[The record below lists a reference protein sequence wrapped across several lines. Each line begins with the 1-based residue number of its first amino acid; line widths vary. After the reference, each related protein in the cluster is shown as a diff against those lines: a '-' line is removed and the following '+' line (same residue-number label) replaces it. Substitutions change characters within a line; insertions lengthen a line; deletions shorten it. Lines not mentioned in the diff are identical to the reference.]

1 MPETANFDSNPA
13 CATNRIRETSKLMQ
27 LINRLGVYV
36 VVAVLLIIGLIVS
49 PTKFLSFEN
58 IRNTLQS
65 VSLMGMVAVGM
76 SFVVYSANFCDLS
89 APMIIAFSGM
99 VTISCIKLGFVPAL
113 LIGVF
118 AGTILGSVNGFV
130 IGKLKAHPVI
140 WTMAF
145 NFVLSGIV
153 RWIYMGSQIYPD
165 VIAPDSKAVDMF
177 YNLSRASIPLG
188 SFSLSWMA
196 IVMLVMILLGQVILR
211 RTKFGNQLKI
221 VGSNYEAARLS
232 GINVT
237 RIILIVFMIA
247 AFCFALTGI
256 FFASISKMGA
266 YYNGEGYD
274 FKAVTAV
281 LLGGMTLTGG
291 KGDMIGTFGGALTM
305 GMLTN
310 IMNLIG
316 VSTFEQYMVL
326 GVAFL
331 IIVWITTASDRKLG
345 KS

>member
-1 MPETANFDSNPA
+1 MSETNFDSNPA
-13 CATNRIRETSKLMQ
+13 CTVHRVRETSKFAQ
-27 LINRLGVYV
+27 WINRLGVYV
-36 VVAVLLIIGLIVS
+36 VVAALLIIGMAVA
-49 PTKFLSFEN
+49 PTKFLSLEN

-76 SFVVYSANFCDLS
+76 SFVVYSANFADLS

-99 VTISCIKLGFVPAL
+99 ITISSIRMGFVPAFV
-113 LIGVF
+113 IGVLS
-118 AGTILGSVNGFV
+118 GTLLGAISGFV
-130 IGKLKAHPVI
+130 IGKLRAHPVI
-140 WTMAF
+140 WTMAY

-165 VIAPDSKAVDMF
+165 VIAPDSAAVDTF
-177 YNLSRASIPLG
+177 YNLSRASIPIG
-188 SFSLSWMA
+188 DFSLSWMTV
-196 IVMLVMILLGQVILR
+196 VMLAMIVLGQLILK
-211 RTKFGNQLKI
+211 RTKFGNQLKV

-237 RIILIVFMIA
+237 GVIITVFMIA
-247 AFCFALTGI
+247 AFCFAVTGV

-274 FKAVTAV
+274 FRAVTAV
-281 LLGGMTLTGG
+281 LLGGMTLMGG
-291 KGDMIGTFGGALTM
+291 KGDMVGTFGGALVM

-331 IIVWITTASDRKLG
+331 IIVWITTISDRKLG

>member
-1 MPETANFDSNPA
+1 MSDVTNFDSNPA
-13 CATNRIRETSKLMQ
+13 CATNRIRETSKLIKF
-27 LINRLGVYV
+27 INRLGVFV
-36 VVAVLLIIGLIVS
+36 VIAALMIIGLLVA
-49 PTKFLSFEN
+49 PTKFLSLDN

-76 SFVVYSANFCDLS
+76 SFVVYSANFADLS
-89 APMIIAFSGM
+89 APMTIAFSGM
-99 VTISCIKLGFVPAL
+99 VTISCIRLGFVPAMMA
-113 LIGVF
+113 GVLT
-118 AGTILGSVNGFV
+118 GTLLGSVNGFV
-130 IGKLKAHPVI
+130 IGKLRAHPVI

-165 VIAPDSKAVDMF
+165 VIAPDSMAVDIF
-177 YNLSRASIPLG
+177 YNLSRASILIG
-188 SFSLSWMA
+188 GFGLSWMT
-196 IVMLVMILLGQVILR
+196 IVMLVMIVIGQIILK
-211 RTKFGNQLKI
+211 RTRFGNQLKI

-237 RIILIVFMIA
+237 RIIIIVFMIA
-247 AFCFALTGI
+247 AFCFALTGV

-291 KGDMIGTFGGALTM
+291 KGDMVGTFGGALTI

-310 IMNLIG
+310 IMNLVG

-331 IIVWITTASDRKLG
+331 IIVWITTTSDRKLG